1 MMELMTQPHSQ
12 PSTHL
17 ASGAAMPLLG
27 LGTWQLRR
35 QECYDGV
42 LRALDVGYRL
52 VDTATAYSNEREV
65 GRAVRESGLP
75 RDEVFVTTKLPPD
88 DAGRERAVIEASLDA
103 MGLDHVDL
111 WLVHWPPDGRA
122 TPDVWERLLGIR
134 EDGLAREVGVSNYS
148 PAQIDELVDATGAA
162 PSVNQIPWS
171 PREYDA
177 DRLAHSRDRGVVLE
191 GYSPFRGSDLDDPVL
206 NDIASAHDKSPAQV
220 VLRWHVEH
228 GVVVIPKSARAERIA
243 SNFDIFDFALTEE
256 EVHRIDGLS

>member
-1 MMELMTQPHSQ
+1 
-12 PSTHL
+12 
-17 ASGAAMPLLG
+17 MPLLG

-88 DAGRERAVIEASLDA
+88 DAGRERAVIETSLDA

-111 WLVHWPPDGRA
+111 WLVHWPPDGQA
-122 TPDVWERLLGIR
+122 APDVWERLLEIR

-177 DRLAHSRDRGVVLE
+177 DRLVHSRDRGVVLE

-256 EVHRIDGLS
+256 EVRRIDGLS